1 MSGSTIYQHIYC
13 EDIPIV
19 KELHEQALR
28 TPKEISLGPVRMKLK
43 DGRFEAFNIK
53 WKQFRNPWTGEIE
66 YIVARYT
73 PFKAQQVQQQLQQ
86 QQQLPQQPQQPHQLQ
101 QLPTVLAAAHQTS
114 LSMNQQEAADASAGE
129 ANDANLI
136 KYLMEDFNQQT
147 NAAPVTLNHFRYTT

>member
-86 QQQLPQQPQQPHQLQ
+86 QQQQQQPQQPHQLQ
-101 QLPTVLAAAHQTS
+101 QLPILAAHQTS
-114 LSMNQQEAADASAGE
+114 LNMNQQAGTDASAGE

-147 NAAPVTLNHFRYTT
+147 NAAPVAINHFRYEL